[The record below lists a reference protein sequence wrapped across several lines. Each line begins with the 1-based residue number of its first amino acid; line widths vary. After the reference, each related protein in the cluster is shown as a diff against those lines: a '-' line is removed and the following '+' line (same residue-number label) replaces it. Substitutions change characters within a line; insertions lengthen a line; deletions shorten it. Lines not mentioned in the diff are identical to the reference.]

1 MNKEYTSLTQA
12 RMGRQY
18 SPTVSFLYCI
28 LLPQQN
34 LKLYRK
40 PLPHPHLGVGRQ
52 FTCSHKGCKKVY
64 TSIGNLNKHAAI
76 HRNNA
81 QPFECTLCGKE
92 FRKKDGLQKHQLT
105 HLDADAKPS
114 FKCET
119 CHKTLASRQ
128 MLELHT
134 KTIHMGERPFKCSKC
149 DKAFTRK
156 CRLRDHLNTHKSKI
170 CLHYPDYPKCTHAI
184 FVQTLRISSIKFG
197 YNAETQKEDA
207 SLSP

>member
-1 MNKEYTSLTQA
+1 MIKESTSLTQV
-12 RMGRQY
+12 RTGRQY
-18 SPTVSFLYCI
+18 FPTVFFLYCI
-28 LLPQQN
+28 PLRQQN
-34 LKLYRK
+34 LKIYRN
-40 PLPHPHLGVGRQ
+40 PLPLQGVGRQ
-52 FTCSHKGCKKVY
+52 FTCSHKSCKKVY

-76 HRNNA
+76 HRNNT

-114 FKCET
+114 FECET

-156 CRLRDHLNTHKSKI
+156 CRLRDHLNTHK
-170 CLHYPDYPKCTHAI
+170 T
-184 FVQTLRISSIKFG
+184 TLNAHMPYSCKLCSRLYNLLRQSS
-197 YNAETQKEDA
+197 
-207 SLSP
+207 SSSPPC